1 MKTIIISAGH
11 SLSEPGAVY
20 LPGGKENFLTI
31 ELAKLVSTY
40 LRNHG
45 IGVLE
50 VPDNLSLVDTI
61 KWINGRASE
70 GKIEACIE
78 IHCNASTDKSA
89 KGVEAWYY
97 HDFSTGLGDEDSKRL
112 SQCMVDAINVESG
125 LSVRG
130 VFDESVN
137 KWGKLGFV
145 HDTKPL
151 ASLVECGF
159 LSNNDD
165 KEVLISTKGREN
177 IAKGITRGVLTF
189 LEEAWRPEVINPSV
203 DTVSENTKDK
213 QIDDLKKEL
222 DALKKS
228 SNFDKIQSEE
238 KLKMFKSSLK
248 SDLEA
253 ITSRLS

>member
-1 MKTIIISAGH
+1 M
-11 SLSEPGAVY
+11 
-20 LPGGKENFLTI
+20 
-31 ELAKLVSTY
+31 
-40 LRNHG
+40 
-45 IGVLE
+45 
-50 VPDNLSLVDTI
+50 
-61 KWINGRASE
+61 W
-70 GKIEACIE
+70 
-78 IHCNASTDKSA
+78 
-89 KGVEAWYY
+89 
-97 HDFSTGLGDEDSKRL
+97 FS
-112 SQCMVDAINVESG
+112 
-125 LSVRG
+125 
-130 VFDESVN
+130 
-137 KWGKLGFV
+137 
-145 HDTKPL
+145 
-151 ASLVECGF
+151 
-159 LSNNDD
+159 SNNDD